1 MNPPGNSKK
10 SLGPAPESKMKETK
24 EQKKKTGKTWD
35 ADLRF
40 LTSCSSAPEVDVF
53 ATPKGKAKRAK
64 KVEISPPPT
73 VGGVECK
80 ELEVEDSPAADML
93 TPCEASTPA
102 VQRPDSGLPSFVPS
116 VNATSCSSL
125 FREIVQTPMKDVDNS
140 VREESL
146 PRVDSTVETN
156 VPLAQP
162 KELDQM
168 MEGINDLF
176 TPQKVD
182 DTTSSVFSWI
192 GEIPRTPQINTELTS
207 SSSPLLVSLTK
218 GFQFLPAAESPTL
231 TVPATP
237 SIAGEYA
244 AGSNSIDTPC
254 ANFYQFPQTPR
265 LEALRQELL
274 SSPCQSLSSTMI
286 SPTQVG

>member
-1 MNPPGNSKK
+1 MA
-10 SLGPAPESKMKETK
+10 PATESKTK
-24 EQKKKTGKTWD
+24 GTKGWKSGKTWD
-35 ADLRF
+35 SDLRF
-40 LTSCSSAPEVDVF
+40 LTSCSSSAPEADVF

-64 KVEISPPPT
+64 KVESSPPPT
-73 VGGVECK
+73 VGVAECK
-80 ELEVEDSPAADML
+80 ELEVDDSPAPDMM

-102 VQRPDSGLPSFVPS
+102 VQRLDSGPTSFVPS
-116 VNATSCSSL
+116 VNVASCTSL
-125 FREIVQTPMKDVDNS
+125 FSEIAQTPLKSTDS
-140 VREESL
+140 VLPQESSA
-146 PRVDSTVETN
+146 RVVSTVETS
-156 VPLAQP
+156 VRLAQP
-162 KELDQM
+162 KELAQM
-168 MEGINDLF
+168 MDGINDLF

-192 GEIPRTPQINTELTS
+192 GEIPRTPQINTEVTS
-207 SSSPLLVSLTK
+207 SSSPFLVSLTK

-231 TVPATP
+231 QVPATP
-237 SIAGEYA
+237 SIVGEYT

-286 SPTQVG
+286 SPTQVYLFDLIRVLIN

>member
-1 MNPPGNSKK
+1 MVGSKTKTQK
-10 SLGPAPESKMKETK
+10 SDKA
-24 EQKKKTGKTWD
+24 WD

-40 LTSCSSAPEVDVF
+40 LTGCPPSVPECDVF

-64 KVEISPPPT
+64 KVESSPPPT
-73 VGGVECK
+73 VGGAGCK
-80 ELEVEDSPAADML
+80 ELEVDDSPAPDML

-102 VQRPDSGLPSFVPS
+102 VQRLDSGPPTFVPS
-116 VNATSCSSL
+116 VSAISCNSPFS
-125 FREIVQTPMKDVDNS
+125 EIAQTPMKNVDNS
-140 VREESL
+140 VQEESSA
-146 PRVDSTVETN
+146 RISGSIGSN
-156 VPLAQP
+156 VQLTQP
-162 KELDQM
+162 KELAQM
-168 MEGINDLF
+168 IDGINDLF

-192 GEIPRTPQINTELTS
+192 GEIPRTPQINTEITS
-207 SSSPLLVSLTK
+207 SSSPFLVSLTK

-231 TVPATP
+231 PVPATP

-244 AGSNSIDTPC
+244 GGSNSIDTPC

-286 SPTQVG
+286 SPTQVEFCFF